1 MFPPIHCFTVI
12 MDKISD
18 ITWRQIL
25 FQDFWAYWETYKGIV
40 ELLKAPKFLLVCD
53 KWDEL
58 KFVTSAHFVK

>member
-1 MFPPIHCFTVI
+1 MET
-12 MDKISD
+12 
-18 ITWRQIL
+18 IL
-25 FQDFWAYWETYKGIV
+25 FQDFWAYWETYKGIA